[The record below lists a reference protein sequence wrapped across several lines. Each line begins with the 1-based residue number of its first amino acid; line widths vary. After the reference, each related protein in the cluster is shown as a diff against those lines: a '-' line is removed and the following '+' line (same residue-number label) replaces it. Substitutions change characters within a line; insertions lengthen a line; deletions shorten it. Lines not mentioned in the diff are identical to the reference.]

1 VVCSSVSNML
11 RSGHDSTRAAA
22 FTFILRVELFPA
34 QMWWCNAPTLRS
46 LKVRGQDST
55 RAADLT
61 TSPIFCGFSSIAE
74 PAPLRVPKVVVSIC

>member
-1 VVCSSVSNML
+1 MCSLKVS
-11 RSGHDSTRAAA
+11 SHDSTRAAA
-22 FTFILRVELFPA
+22 FTFILRVKLFPA
-34 QMWWCNAPTLRS
+34 QMWCCNALTLRS

-74 PAPLRVPKVVVSIC
+74 PAPLRMPEVVIPIC